1 MKKRDLLRL
10 IESENVKK
18 RYINEDFYYDEMD
31 EDFDMMSKYEG
42 EPNWYEED
50 DEEYEEY
57 EEYDMPPGREEPG
70 MPPGREDDDTPRPR
84 NKLSRLSRRMN
95 DPAIIE
101 PGIKEPKIK
110 PIEPDRAPEWEPDF
124 DEPIVPDEDT
134 ETEPQARRRHKSLM
148 RGIKEEFNHSLNR
161 LDNVTHKPIKYRK
174 Y

>member
-50 DEEYEEY
+50 DEEY
-57 EEYDMPPGREEPG
+57 DMPPGREEPG

-84 NKLSRLSRRMN
+84 NKMSRLSRRMN
-95 DPAIIE
+95 DPFAPTIE